1 MQPAPVFVE
10 GRLSPRGLEMLRR
23 FFAAFYTVC
32 ARMTINGR
40 ENVPGSGGFVL
51 ATSHFSRFDV
61 PLLFVALPGVRWVIF
76 AADKYYQKP
85 FFRWLVESVDCLW
98 VKRGETSHATVV
110 AAIQALRQG
119 RALGLAP
126 EGTRS
131 KTGTLQLGKPGAA
144 FIAMT
149 AGVPIVPVAIAGT
162 EQLAAAL
169 KRMKRVQLTVT
180 FGSPFT
186 IATPPLGEQMHRKQ
200 VLEAGTT
207 EIMCRIAAML
217 PPPQRGVYAEH
228 PRVRELAAT
237 PQNIGGTYP

>member
-23 FFAAFYTVC
+23 FFAAFFAVC
-32 ARMTINGR
+32 AKVTINGR

-51 ATSHFSRFDV
+51 SANHFSRFDV
-61 PLLFVALPGVRWVIF
+61 PLIFASLPGHRWVVF
-76 AADKYYQKP
+76 AADKYYHRP

-98 VKRGETSHATVV
+98 VKRGETSHQTVM

-119 RALGLAP
+119 KVLGLAP

-149 AGVPIVPVAIAGT
+149 AGVPIVPAAITGT

-169 KRMKRVQLTVT
+169 KRMKRVQLTMT

-186 IATPPLGEQMHRKQ
+186 IDAPPLGEQMNRKRL
-200 VLEAGTT
+200 LEESTT

-237 PQNIGGTYP
+237 PQDIGGTYP